1 ETLAGRRPFDAASRD
16 VVAAQILTGRAP
28 SLRDYAP
35 ELSDAMT
42 RVIMRA
48 LEPDRKAR
56 FPTMRAMHE
65 AFAAAMAATPHWPR
79 WPVFLAIALIA
90 IAGVTLGVR
99 ALHVAGDCSAIYVS
113 SAKGDDANNG
123 CSTAPK
129 RTITAALAAV
139 KNGNREIHVCRG
151 TYAETLEPT
160 GTLRGGYDCKTW
172 RRTSGYG
179 YPTF

>member
-1 ETLAGRRPFDAASRD
+1 MKPENIILSRDRSGRLAPKLIDFGISKITSGDKGTLLSTGRALGTPLYMSPEQLRAEDDLDARTDVWAVGVVLFEIFAGRRPFDAASRD

-79 WPVFLAIALIA
+79 
-90 IAGVTLGVR
+90 
-99 ALHVAGDCSAIYVS
+99 
-113 SAKGDDANNG
+113 
-123 CSTAPK
+123 
-129 RTITAALAAV
+129 
-139 KNGNREIHVCRG
+139 
-151 TYAETLEPT
+151 
-160 GTLRGGYDCKTW
+160 
-172 RRTSGYG
+172 
-179 YPTF
+179 